1 MAMKKILL
9 VEGKDDENSIKHIWK
24 AYALE
29 IAFEI
34 KNKEGIENVLEET
47 DLSLIDAN
55 PDLCLGIVIDADQD
69 LSARWDQILHILQIA
84 GYQNIPPYPDA
95 NGTIIQELYKPTFG
109 VWIMPDNVTE
119 RGMLEDFLAFLV
131 PNKETNKTWLAAEKG
146 SEQILAEVE
155 QRNRFSEI
163 HLSKAKIHAYLAW
176 QEEPGKP
183 FGLALTAKY
192 LQPLNPHCE
201 IFVGWLKR
209 LFVNENIAPAQ

>member
-9 VEGKDDENSIKHIWK
+9 VEGKDDENFIKHIWK

-34 KNKEGIENVLEET
+34 KNKEGIEKVLEET
-47 DLSLIDAN
+47 DSSLVDASD
-55 PDLCLGIVIDADQD
+55 DLCLGIVIDADQD
-69 LSARWDQILHILQIA
+69 LNARWDQIRHILQIA
-84 GYQNIPPYPDA
+84 DYQNIPTSPDA
-95 NGTIIQELYKPTFG
+95 NGTIIQQQFKPTFG

-131 PNKETNKTWLAAEKG
+131 PDKETNKTWLAAEEC
-146 SEQILAEVE
+146 SQQILTEVE
-155 QRNRFSEI
+155 DGKRFSEI

-176 QEEPGKP
+176 QEDPGKP

-201 IFVGWLKR
+201 IFVNWLKR
-209 LFVNENIAPAQ
+209 LFIGKENS